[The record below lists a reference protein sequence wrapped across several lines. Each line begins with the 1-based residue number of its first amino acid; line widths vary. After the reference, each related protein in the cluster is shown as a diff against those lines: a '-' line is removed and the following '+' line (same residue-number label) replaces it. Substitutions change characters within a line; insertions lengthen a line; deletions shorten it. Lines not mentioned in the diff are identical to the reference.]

1 MRWERH
7 NRSRAGSEIGRM
19 MVIDFL
25 EETHHGVFL
34 ASVGVFGEGAMGVGS
49 KGRGRS
55 VLLEQKR

>member
-49 KGRGRS
+49 KGG
-55 VLLEQKR
+55 